1 MRLTRLLIA
10 GFLCLALAG
19 CTNKV
24 TLENF
29 ALIKPGM
36 SLKEVETIFGGPG
49 NSYQSI
55 KTWRGSGN
63 RTITIEFDDRGLVV
77 NPTHDGF

>member
-1 MRLTRLLIA
+1 MKRSRLLIV

-19 CTNKV
+19 CANKV

-29 ALIKPGM
+29 ARIKPGM
-36 SLKEVETIFGGPG
+36 SMKEVETIFGGPG
-49 NSYQSI
+49 KSYQSI

-77 NPTHDGF
+77 NQTHDGF

>member
-1 MRLTRLLIA
+1 MKLPRLLIV

-19 CTNKV
+19 CTNNV

-29 ALIKPGM
+29 ARIKPGM
-36 SLKEVETIFGGPG
+36 SLKEVEAIFDGPG
-49 NSYQSI
+49 KSYQSI
-55 KTWRGSGN
+55 KTWRGKGN

-77 NPTHDGF
+77 SHTHDGF